1 MCTQK
6 VPNPLPFGG
15 YSWRVRTYSQGVV
28 NLNQALWSNINDF
41 TALSINS
48 VPMSI
53 QSGDSRIVS
62 RGAWTAAASERA
74 MSDDYLV
81 SAANSGAELELT
93 VEGASVDVLYVA
105 GPEYGAFVIEIDDVA
120 ALTVDSH
127 AAQVAYGQI
136 AHVAVAAGQHTIRI
150 TAADGARIAID
161 AIIVDGQVVSGT
173 QPIVIPT
180 LAPTIQP
187 TIESTAQPS
196 PEVTAEPTLAPTQA
210 PTVEP
215 TAAPTSS
222 PTVEPTAAPT
232 LEPTAQPSAE
242 ATQEVSN

>member
-1 MCTQK
+1 
-6 VPNPLPFGG
+6 
-15 YSWRVRTYSQGVV
+15 
-28 NLNQALWSNINDF
+28 
-41 TALSINS
+41 
-48 VPMSI
+48 MSI
-53 QSGDSRIVS
+53 QSGDSLITS

-81 SAANSGAELELT
+81 SAANSGAELELM

-150 TAADGARIAID
+150 TAANGARIAID

-180 LAPTIQP
+180 LALTIQP
-187 TIESTAQPS
+187 TIAPTAQPS
-196 PEVTAEPTLAPTQA
+196 PEVTAEPTLEPTQA
-210 PTVEP
+210 PTIES
-215 TAAPTSS
+215 TAAPTNQ
-222 PTVEPTAAPT
+222 PTTPPT
-232 LEPTAQPSAE
+232 LEPTAEPSAE
-242 ATQEVSN
+242 ATQEVAN